1 MKFGIIGAGGI
12 AATMAR
18 TISQIEG
25 VESYGIASR
34 SLEKSQAF
42 ANKWG
47 FKNAYGS
54 YENLLNDNAVDLV
67 YIALPH
73 SHHFEW
79 TMKALQ
85 AGKNVL
91 CEKPVAVNTKQA
103 REMFALAESKK
114 LLLAEAMW
122 TRYLPSI
129 KIIKKIISS
138 GEIGKVMTVSSN
150 VGFRIDMNE
159 RLTKPELAG
168 GALLDLTVYAL
179 NFSSIILGNKIKKIS
194 ASMVPTA
201 TGVDGQNAV
210 MIEYD
215 GGQMASMFSTMFV
228 LTDRLG
234 LICGTEGFI
243 GVQNIINPKKITVYG
258 ADRSN
263 YDIKKE
269 IFPPEQ
275 ITGYEY
281 EVIAC
286 KKAIEEGRTEC
297 AEMPHSETLE
307 IMEQMDEIR
316 RQFGVV
322 YPFEK

>member
-12 AATMAR
+12 AATMAK
-18 TISQIEG
+18 TVSQIEG

-42 ANKWG
+42 ANKWE

-54 YENLLNDNAVDLV
+54 YEDLLNDNAVDLV

-103 REMFALAESKK
+103 REMFTLAESKK

-129 KIIKKIISS
+129 KIIKEIIAS

-159 RLTKPELAG
+159 RMTKPELAG

-194 ASMVPTA
+194 ASMIPTA
-201 TGVDGQNAV
+201 SGVDGQNTV

-234 LICGTEGFI
+234 LICGTDGFI
-243 GVQNIINPKKITVYG
+243 SVQNIINPEKITVYG

-281 EVIAC
+281 EVLAC
-286 KKAIEEGRTEC
+286 KKAIEDGRTEC
-297 AEMPHSETLE
+297 SEMPHSETLE
-307 IMEQMDEIR
+307 IMGQMDEIR
-316 RQFGVV
+316 RQFGIV